1 MKTVSEISKLFGIS
15 VRTLHYYDSI
25 GLLKPTKLTES
36 GYRLYDEQ
44 AIVRLQN
51 ILIFREIEIPLK
63 EIKEILEKEQLNFE
77 EIMTAQIK
85 LLQMKKEKIEKL
97 IAFALDIKEKGEME
111 MNTEIFNVEEME
123 QYKNE
128 VIKKWGSTSEYKEYE
143 QKMKGKTEKEQQE
156 TMQKLMYF
164 FQELGEWKGNSPED
178 SKVQKKIQ
186 ELQQFITDHFYTCTN
201 EILYGLGQMYVQDE
215 RMKHNI
221 DKAGG
226 DGTAQFV
233 QKAITIYCKK

>member
-63 EIKEILEKEQLNFE
+63 EIKEILEKEHLNFE

>member
-63 EIKEILEKEQLNFE
+63 EIKEILEKEHLNFE

-85 LLQMKKEKIEKL
+85 LLQMKKVKIEKL
-97 IAFALDIKEKGEME
+97 IAFALDIKEKGEMK

-128 VIKKWGSTSEYKEYE
+128 VIRKWGSTSEYKEYE
-143 QKMKGKTEKEQQE
+143 QKKKGKTEKEQRE

-164 FQELGEWKGNSPED
+164 FQELGEWKANSPEN

-186 ELQQFITDHFYTCTN
+186 ELQQFITDHFYICTN

>member
-63 EIKEILEKEQLNFE
+63 EIKEILEKEHLNFE

-156 TMQKLMYF
+156 TMQKLMCF
-164 FQELGEWKGNSPED
+164 FHELGEWKENLPED

>member
-85 LLQMKKEKIEKL
+85 LLQMKKAKIEKL

-164 FQELGEWKGNSPED
+164 FQELGEWKENAPED

-226 DGTAQFV
+226 DGTAQFA

>member
-63 EIKEILEKEQLNFE
+63 EIKEILEKEHLNFE

-85 LLQMKKEKIEKL
+85 LLQMKKAKIEKL

-143 QKMKGKTEKEQQE
+143 QKMKGKTEKEKQE
-156 TMQKLMYF
+156 TMQKLMCF
-164 FQELGEWKGNSPED
+164 FQELGKWKENSPED

-186 ELQQFITDHFYTCTN
+186 ELQQFITEHFYTCTN
-201 EILYGLGQMYVQDE
+201 EILYGLGQMYVQDD

-233 QKAITIYCKK
+233 QKAITIYYKK

>member
-63 EIKEILEKEQLNFE
+63 EIKEILEKEHLNFE

-156 TMQKLMYF
+156 AMQKLMYF

-186 ELQQFITDHFYTCTN
+186 ELQQFITEHFYTCTN

>member
-15 VRTLHYYDSI
+15 VRTIHYYDSI

-63 EIKEILEKEQLNFE
+63 DIKEILEKEHLNFE

-128 VIKKWGSTSEYKEYE
+128 VIQKWGSTSEYKEYE
-143 QKMKGKTEKEQQE
+143 EKMEGKTEKEQQE
-156 TMQKLMYF
+156 IVQTLMSF
-164 FQELGEWKGNSPED
+164 FQKLGEWKENLPED
-178 SKVQKKIQ
+178 GKVQKKIQ
-186 ELQQFITDHFYTCTN
+186 ELQQFITEHFYTCTK
-201 EILYGLGQMYVQDE
+201 EILYGLGQMYMQDE

-226 DGTAQFV
+226 EGTAQFV

>member
-164 FQELGEWKGNSPED
+164 FHELGEWKENSPED

-226 DGTAQFV
+226 DGTAQFA

>member
-44 AIVRLQN
+44 AIIRLQN

-63 EIKEILEKEQLNFE
+63 EIKEILEKEHLNFE

-164 FQELGEWKGNSPED
+164 FHELGEWKENLPED

>member
-15 VRTLHYYDSI
+15 VRTIHYYDSI

-63 EIKEILEKEQLNFE
+63 DIKEILEKEHLNFE

-128 VIKKWGSTSEYKEYE
+128 VIQKWGSTSEYKEYE
-143 QKMKGKTEKEQQE
+143 EKMEGKTEKEQQE
-156 TMQKLMYF
+156 IVQTLMSF
-164 FQELGEWKGNSPED
+164 FQELGEWKENLPED
-178 SKVQKKIQ
+178 GKVQKKIQ
-186 ELQQFITDHFYTCTN
+186 ELQQFITEHFYTCTK
-201 EILYGLGQMYVQDE
+201 EILYGLGQMYMQDE

-226 DGTAQFV
+226 EGTAQFV

>member
-15 VRTLHYYDSI
+15 VRTLHYYDLI
-25 GLLKPTKLTES
+25 GLLKPTKLTEA
-36 GYRLYDEQ
+36 GYRLYDDQ

-63 EIKEILEKEQLNFE
+63 DIKAILEKEHLNFE
-77 EIMTAQIK
+77 EIMTAQIQ
-85 LLQMKKEKIEKL
+85 LLQMKKAKIEKL

-128 VIKKWGSTSEYKEYE
+128 VIQKWGSTSEYKEYE
-143 QKMKGKTEKEQQE
+143 KKTEGKTEKEQQE
-156 TMQKLMYF
+156 IMQKLMYF
-164 FQELGEWKGNSPED
+164 FQELGGWKENSPED

-186 ELQQFITDHFYTCTN
+186 KLQQFITEHFYTCTK
-201 EILYGLGQMYVQDE
+201 EILYGLGQMYMQDE

-226 DGTAQFV
+226 EGTAQFV

>member
-143 QKMKGKTEKEQQE
+143 QKMKGKTEKEKQE

-164 FQELGEWKGNSPED
+164 FQELGEWKESLPED
-178 SKVQKKIQ
+178 SKVQNKIQ

-226 DGTAQFV
+226 EGTAQFV

>member
-63 EIKEILEKEQLNFE
+63 EIKEILEKEHLNFE

-156 TMQKLMYF
+156 AMQKLMYF
-164 FQELGEWKGNSPED
+164 FYELGEWKENLPED

-186 ELQQFITDHFYTCTN
+186 ELQQFITEHFYTCTN